1 MEWGLIGVG
10 KGWSGIWI
18 ELVVKLMK
26 LEVGILSRNSM
37 EWGVE
42 LRV

>member
-26 LEVGILSRNSM
+26 LEVEMLSRNSM